1 MQPFAAVI
9 QCFSSACVAV
19 KSRHRC
25 ENPNYTYVAGVY
37 IHTAK
42 AVSVSNDGKQKW

>member
-1 MQPFAAVI
+1 MQPFAA
-9 QCFSSACVAV
+9 QWFSSACVAV

-37 IHTAK
+37 IQTAK
-42 AVSVSNDGKQKW
+42 AVSVSNDEKQKW